1 MNNEPERI
9 YMNLENLISTDSDN
23 IINVADGRKPGA
35 LINQKYVEDAI
46 SENLRVIKGDD
57 NHSYISRK
65 LVVGSYFTLD
75 DLTQWFSGLD
85 PRFSARIHEV
95 YEPIKDKTVAEALSA
110 LSQHTR
116 EQHEMPSIAGPEHN
130 LERPEVAALDGVLFG
145 YPVQEIRRYLTEWYT
160 FDE

>member
-9 YMNLENLISTDSDN
+9 YMNLENLRSTDSDN

-35 LINQKYVEDAI
+35 LINQKYVKDAK
-46 SENLRVIKGDD
+46 SENLVIKGDD
-57 NHSYISRK
+57 NHSYISRN
-65 LVVGSYFTLD
+65 LDVESYFTLY
-75 DLTQWFSGLD
+75 DLTQWFSDLD

-95 YEPIKDKTVAEALSA
+95 YEPIKDKTVADALLA

-116 EQHEMPSIAGPEHN
+116 EQHEMPSIAEPEHN